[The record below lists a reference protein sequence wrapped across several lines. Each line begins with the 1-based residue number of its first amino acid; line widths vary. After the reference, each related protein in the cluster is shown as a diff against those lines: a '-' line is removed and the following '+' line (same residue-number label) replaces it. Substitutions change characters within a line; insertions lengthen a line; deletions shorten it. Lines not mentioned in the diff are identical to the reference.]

1 MPTTDPAQTQQQT
14 QSTGGPSVLMVMN
27 GQTAYVPI
35 NQAENAIG
43 QGAELGVRMTDSQG
57 NKAVVPFSQQD
68 TAQKNGAQWDVTPEN
83 DATKAYMTW
92 RQQALANRPTD
103 LLGRPA
109 NTPLTPPANLGTG
122 PTISGVND
130 ESSKLTSIP
139 LAKQLMKATEALT
152 EAANFTEEDKAQ
164 HPIQAELGQVAD
176 RLKGFLFGGAANP
189 ANGIGNNRYGMLT
202 NPVTSSLIAA
212 DAEGTPAA
220 AAAISGGV
228 NALKTGAAAIKGAVG
243 GGAKTVGELVDSAT
257 HFFDPATK
265 TINPIQQESPGILR
279 QALSGE
285 KVAQGPATSAVT
297 QSANAAA
304 EAANVAAPEGGI
316 NSFEGVG
323 SSVLKNA
330 KGTYQQVDNAAGTN
344 LKELYEK
351 LDLAQDKARQ
361 ALEGSP
367 EEETALLN
375 AQKVQW
381 KINDAITSAK
391 ENSNVDVEGLL
402 DSADT
407 QWKQGSALKDLD
419 TQVFRARASGATDT
433 GMAQSVDPKKLLPR
447 LQQMY
452 KAGRLSEAIG
462 EDNAINLLQQTNQA
476 VKLGTK
482 AARIQKVALG
492 AAGAGA
498 TAIGGAAAHFG
509 WQLIPQ

>member
-1 MPTTDPAQTQQQT
+1 MTTENPAQTQQQ
-14 QSTGGPSVLMVMN
+14 SPSSVLMVMN

-35 NQAENAIG
+35 SQAENAIG
-43 QGAELGVRMTDSQG
+43 QGGELGVRMTDSQG
-57 NKAVVPFSQQD
+57 NRAIVPFSQQD
-68 TAQKNGAQWDVTPEN
+68 RAQQNGATWDVTPEN

-109 NTPLTPPANLGTG
+109 NVPLTPPANLGTG
-122 PTISGVND
+122 PTIGG
-130 ESSKLTSIP
+130 SSDQSAKLSSIP
-139 LAKQLMKATEALT
+139 LAKKLFDAAEALDD
-152 EAANFTEEDKAQ
+152 AAGFTEEGKAQ

-176 RLKGFLFGGAANP
+176 RLKGFLFGGAVTP
-189 ANGIGNNRYGMLT
+189 GIGTGKYGMLT
-202 NPVTSSLIAA
+202 NPVTASLIPG
-212 DAEGTPAA
+212 AEGTPAA
-220 AAAISGGV
+220 ADAIEGGANILKGGV
-228 NALKTGAAAIKGAVG
+228 DALKSGAAAIKEAVSG
-243 GGAKTVGELVDSAT
+243 GGEVADAANAAAQVPAAT
-257 HFFDPATK
+257 PTK
-265 TINPIQQESPGILR
+265 ISTFQ

-297 QSANAAA
+297 ESANTAAD
-304 EAANVAAPEGGI
+304 AANVATPQGGI
-316 NSFEGVG
+316 NSFGDVG
-323 SSVLKNA
+323 NSVLKGA
-330 KGTYQQVDNAAGTN
+330 KSTYQQVDQAAGTN
-344 LKELYEK
+344 LKQLYEK

-367 EEETALLN
+367 EEDAALLN

-391 ENSNVDVEGLL
+391 ENSNADVEGLL
-402 DSADT
+402 NNADE

-419 TQVFRARASGATDT
+419 TQVFRSRASGATDT

-462 EDNAINLLQQTNQA
+462 DDNAINLLKQTNDA

-498 TAIGGAAAHFG
+498 TALGGAAAHFG